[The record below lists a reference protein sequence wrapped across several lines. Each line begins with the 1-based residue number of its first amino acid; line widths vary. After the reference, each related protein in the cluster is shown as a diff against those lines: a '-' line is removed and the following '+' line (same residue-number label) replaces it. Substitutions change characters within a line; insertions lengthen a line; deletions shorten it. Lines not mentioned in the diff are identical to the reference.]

1 VARLPGARRQQ
12 NLMTV
17 ERLGPYEI
25 RSRLGAGG
33 MGTVYLGRD
42 GRLNRDVAVKVL
54 PDATAAD
61 SDRLARF
68 TREAQALAALN
79 HPNIAHVYGLED
91 LNGTAALVMEYVPGR
106 TLEAMLTG
114 GPLPLAD
121 VTSIA
126 RQIAQGFEAAH
137 EQGIVHRDLKPANVI
152 VAPDGQAKVLDFGLA
167 KGLAGT
173 VSDADLMNSPT
184 MLSPV
189 MTVQGV
195 ILGTAAYMSPEQARG
210 RIVDKRSDVW
220 SFGVVLW
227 EMLTGRRP
235 FGGDTVTD
243 TLAAIIGAD
252 PPWTELPADMPE
264 ALRRLLRRCLEK
276 DPHQR
281 LRDIG
286 EARIALDEAAPSKTE
301 MLDPVAGRDAG
312 RRSRSTRTA
321 AVLRRWLPWGVA
333 ALALLPAA
341 VPTLFTSAGATD
353 APLMAFDMTTPAGTA
368 LRLTERPAI
377 EIAADGQTVAFTAI
391 SNDTLGLYVRRRQ
404 EPVARALPVRIGNIR
419 QGGDIAFSP
428 DGNNL
433 AFTDGASLMK
443 VPLDGG
449 PAVRLAPV
457 LSGTRGVAWADD
469 RTIVYSPSPRAG
481 LMVVDVSGGAPRE
494 LTNVSAELNERTHRW
509 PAPLPGGKA
518 ILFTVG
524 ELDSPD
530 SYDDAGIDALVLAT
544 GERKRIFTGA
554 SFARYAPGGKLIIAR
569 GPSLYAVDLDPEALT
584 VSGSPVLVVPRVATD
599 PNTGAAQF
607 SIAQDGTL
615 IYVNGAP
622 SAGLRRLVW
631 VDRDGAVQPI
641 DLTPAVF
648 NDPSISPDGGRAAV
662 LVGPLGQGDI
672 WIYDFRQTTFTRLT
686 TDGLS
691 ATPVWSADG
700 RSVYYVSID
709 TSKRESIV
717 FRRNADGSG
726 EPERLAALSRRTYIG
741 SVVGG
746 GTAAL
751 GAANDWIGSFNV
763 FRIPLGS
770 GEQPVR
776 LTDPDVQTYAATVS
790 PDGQWMAFA
799 SEQTGRREVYVQ
811 SLAGQG
817 RRLVSTGGGEEPH
830 WAPDSRALYY
840 RVDDRLMMVPI
851 QPGAPFGAG
860 KPALLLR
867 GLYDLQSETGQS
879 YAVDP
884 KSSRFLM
891 IRLASD
897 ASTQTADNFRV
908 SLNWARQL
916 NAAR

>member
-1 VARLPGARRQQ
+1 
-12 NLMTV
+12 MT

-33 MGTVYLGRD
+33 MGTVYLGHD
-42 GRLNRDVAVKVL
+42 ARLNRDVAIKVL
-54 PDATAAD
+54 PEATAAD
-61 SDRLARF
+61 PDRLARF

-91 LNGTAALVMEYVPGR
+91 LDGTAALVMEYVPGR

-114 GPLPLAD
+114 GPLPAAD
-121 VTSIA
+121 VVAIA

-137 EQGIVHRDLKPANVI
+137 ERGIVHRDLKPANVI
-152 VAPDGQAKVLDFGLA
+152 VEPDGQVKVLDFGLA
-167 KGLAGT
+167 KDLAAA
-173 VSDADLMNSPT
+173 SNADLMNSPT

-220 SFGVVLW
+220 SFGVILW

-235 FGGDTVTD
+235 FGGETVTD

-252 PPWTELPADMPE
+252 PPWMELPADMPE
-264 ALRRLLRRCLEK
+264 ALRHLLRRCLEK

-286 EARIALDEAAPSKTE
+286 EARIALDEAAPSKTGA
-301 MLDPVAGRDAG
+301 LDPAAGRDAG
-312 RRSRSTRTA
+312 RRSPSTRTT
-321 AVLRRWLPWGVA
+321 AVWRWLPWGVA
-333 ALALLPAA
+333 ALALLLAG
-341 VPTLFTSAGATD
+341 VSTLLTSAGATD

-377 EIAADGQTVAFTAI
+377 EITADGRTVAFTAI
-391 SNDTLGLYVRRRQ
+391 SNDTLGLYIRRRQ
-404 EPVARALPVRIGNIR
+404 EPDARALPVRIGNIR

-428 DGNNL
+428 DGRNL
-433 AFTDGASLMK
+433 AFTDGTSLMK

-449 PAVRLAPV
+449 PPVRLASV

-469 RTIVYSPSPRAG
+469 RTIVFSPSPRAG
-481 LMVVDVSGGAPRE
+481 LMVVDAAGGGAPRQ
-494 LTNVSAELNERTHRW
+494 LTDVSAALNERTHRW

-544 GERKRIFTGA
+544 GERKRLVTGA

-569 GPSLYAVDLDPEALT
+569 GPSLYAVDFDPEGLT
-584 VSGSPVLVVPRVATD
+584 ISGAPVLVVPRVATD

-607 SIAQDGTL
+607 SVAQDGTL

-631 VDRDGAVQPI
+631 VDQAGAVQPI

-648 NDPSISPDGGRAAV
+648 NDPSIAPDGSRAAV

-700 RSVYYVSID
+700 RSVYYASID
-709 TSKRESIV
+709 TSTRESAV
-717 FRRNADGSG
+717 VRRNADGSG
-726 EPERLAALSRRTYIG
+726 APERLATLPLRTYIG
-741 SVVGG
+741 SIAGG

-751 GAANDWIGSFNV
+751 GAANNWIGSFNV

-770 GEQPVR
+770 GGEAVR
-776 LTDPDVQTYAATVS
+776 LTEPDVQTYAATIS
-790 PDGQWMAFA
+790 PNGQWMAFA

-811 SLAGQG
+811 SLAGHG

-830 WAPDSRALYY
+830 WSPDGRALYY

-851 QPGAPFGAG
+851 ELGPSLSVG

-884 KSSRFLM
+884 RSGRFLM
-891 IRLASD
+891 IRLVAE
-897 ASTQTADNFRV
+897 ANTQTSDSFRV